1 MQVTKEV
8 LIIAGITVIV
18 ASVVGAVFG
27 GGMINDVQNERLEII
42 SSEIK
47 SGSSGSSIISISIK
61 NMGGHNVT
69 NITGEIN
76 YDYDDSTVGLQ
87 PFPITFTPTEL
98 APGGVIGANAYMADI
113 SDSEIRL
120 SSGSS
125 YVIIVKGVTANG
137 NPIQDTAT
145 VYVTSGF

>member
-1 MQVTKEV
+1 MQITKEV
-8 LIIAGITVIV
+8 LILAGITVIV

-27 GGMINDVQNERLEII
+27 GGMINDVQSERIEII
-42 SSEIK
+42 SAEIK
-47 SGSSGSSIISISIK
+47 SGSSGSSVIAVSIK

-69 NITGEIN
+69 SITGEIN
-76 YDYDDSTVGLQ
+76 YDWDSSTAGLQ
-87 PFPITFTPTEL
+87 PFPIAFTPTEL
-98 APGGVIGANAYMADI
+98 APGGVIGVNAYMADI

-125 YVIIVKGVTANG
+125 YVIIVNGVTTNG

>member
-42 SSEIK
+42 YGEIK
-47 SGSSGSSIISISIK
+47 SSSSGSSVIAISIK
-61 NMGGHNVT
+61 NMGSHNVI
-69 NITGEIN
+69 NIAGEIN
-76 YDYDDSTVGLQ
+76 YDYDYTTAGLQ
-87 PFPITFTPTEL
+87 PFPIIFTPTEL
-98 APGGVIGANAYMADI
+98 APGGVIGVNAYMVDI
-113 SDSEIRL
+113 DSNEIRL
-120 SSGSS
+120 SSGLS
-125 YVIIVKGVTANG
+125 YVVIVNGITANG
-137 NPIQDTAT
+137 NPIHDTAT